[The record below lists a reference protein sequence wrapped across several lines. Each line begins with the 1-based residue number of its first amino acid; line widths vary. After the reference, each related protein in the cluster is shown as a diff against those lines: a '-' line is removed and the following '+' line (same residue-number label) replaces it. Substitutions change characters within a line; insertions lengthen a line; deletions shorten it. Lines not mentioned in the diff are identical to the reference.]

1 MTKAGDAHVNLDR
14 LTFMFYLCS
23 VLTSAL
29 TLPENGADPELRLR
43 ALAQLDRLDE
53 LAEIGMKAARLVG
66 LRADNAAPEEDLNA
80 LAMAYAR
87 AARAVRLCVMLHAK
101 VVKDLRDGDRADLQ
115 GLKDAE
121 AERRDRHKGRIE
133 HLVWRKAE
141 RVLGE
146 DDEDGIEALMN
157 EASERL
163 DYEDMYGDLM
173 TRPIGEMVEE
183 ISRFVGL
190 GEVESDPQADE
201 AALKA
206 ERAPD
211 LSRPPGMSEAEW
223 VGALIKGV
231 EAAEKA
237 LAAPSADSS

>member
-1 MTKAGDAHVNLDR
+1 L
-14 LTFMFYLCS
+14 FYLCS
-23 VLTSAL
+23 VLTDAP
-29 TLPENGADPELRLR
+29 TLPETGPDPELRAR
-43 ALAQLDRLDE
+43 SLAQLDRLDE
-53 LAEIGMKAARLVG
+53 LAEIGMKAARRVG
-66 LRADNAAPEEDLNA
+66 VRADSAAPEEDLNA

-101 VVKDLRDGDRADLQ
+101 VIKDLRDGDRADLQ
-115 GLKDAE
+115 GAREAE
-121 AERRDRHKGRIE
+121 AERRDYHKGRIE

-163 DYEDMYGDLM
+163 DHEDMYGDLM

-190 GEVESDPQADE
+190 NDAEAEAE
-201 AALKA
+201 AAAK
-206 ERAPD
+206 APD

-237 LAAPSADSS
+237 LAAQSPDSS